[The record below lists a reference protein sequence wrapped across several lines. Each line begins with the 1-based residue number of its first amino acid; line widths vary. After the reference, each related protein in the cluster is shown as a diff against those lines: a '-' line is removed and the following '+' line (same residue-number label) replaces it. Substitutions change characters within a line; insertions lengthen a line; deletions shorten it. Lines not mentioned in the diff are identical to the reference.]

1 VLVVD
6 QQYALAD
13 LGVDERN
20 AAREPWLLV
29 DHESRRGVCS
39 EGLIGSSE
47 QVLERL
53 NGQGGDLKAHGQSF
67 GLWGQGEMML
77 P

>member
-20 AAREPWLLV
+20 AAREPRA
-29 DHESRRGVCS
+29 E
-39 EGLIGSSE
+39 I
-47 QVLERL
+47 
-53 NGQGGDLKAHGQSF
+53 
-67 GLWGQGEMML
+67 
-77 P
+77 